1 MKGLMWKDIYTLLKQ
16 AKFILLLMV
25 LFACLPGYSMS
36 AFAIFYGAMLPITA
50 LAYDERSKWDELAA
64 MMPYSV
70 KEIVGS
76 KYVLGLL
83 LVGGISALSI
93 AARIVIG
100 IIKAAPFDAEGIIS
114 ILILACLSLVLL
126 MVDLPLM
133 FRLGVEKG
141 RIIYILLTCVGVVAG
156 VSYIDQLMAVLDSM
170 MVSTML
176 LIVLLVTAVGLG
188 VSYCI
193 SARIYRVRRG

>member
-1 MKGLMWKDIYTLLKQ
+1 MKGLVWKDIYTLLKQ

-100 IIKAAPFDAEGIIS
+100 IIKATPFDAEGIIS

>member
-1 MKGLMWKDIYTLLKQ
+1 MKGLVWKDIYTLLKQ

-100 IIKAAPFDAEGIIS
+100 IIKAAPFDA
-114 ILILACLSLVLL
+114 
-126 MVDLPLM
+126 
-133 FRLGVEKG
+133 
-141 RIIYILLTCVGVVAG
+141 
-156 VSYIDQLMAVLDSM
+156 
-170 MVSTML
+170 
-176 LIVLLVTAVGLG
+176 
-188 VSYCI
+188 
-193 SARIYRVRRG
+193 

>member
-1 MKGLMWKDIYTLLKQ
+1 MKGLVWKDIYTLLKQ
-16 AKFILLLMV
+16 TKFILLLMV

-83 LVGGISALSI
+83 LVGSISALSI
-93 AARIVIG
+93 AARIVTG
-100 IIKAAPFDAEGIIS
+100 IIKATPFDAEGIMS
-114 ILILACLSLVLL
+114 TVSLACLSLVLL

>member
-83 LVGGISALSI
+83 LVLPVLALSVLSRLIVHSTPI
-93 AARIVIG
+93 AGENTMAM
-100 IIKAAPFDAEGIIS
+100 
-114 ILILACLSLVLL
+114 LITACLSLIL
-126 MVDLPLM
+126 MSINLPFM
-133 FRLGVEKG
+133 FHLGVEKG
-141 RIIYILLTCVGVVAG
+141 RLIYILLTCAFIVAG
-156 VSYIDQLMAVLDSM
+156 VNFAGKLADMANDIEVAMVTTVPLILLAVAAVALLLSYF
-170 MVSTML
+170 
-176 LIVLLVTAVGLG
+176 
-188 VSYCI
+188 I
-193 SARIYRVRRG
+193 SVRVYRARRG

>member
-1 MKGLMWKDIYTLLKQ
+1 MKGLVWKDIYTLLKQ

-100 IIKAAPFDAEGIIS
+100 IIKATPFDAEGIIS

-188 VSYCI
+188 ISYCI

>member
-1 MKGLMWKDIYTLLKQ
+1 MKGLVWKDICTLLKQ
-16 AKFILLLMV
+16 TKFILLLMV

-83 LVGGISALSI
+83 LVGSISALSI
-93 AARIVIG
+93 AARIVTG
-100 IIKAAPFDAEGIIS
+100 IIKATPFDAEGIMS
-114 ILILACLSLVLL
+114 TVILACLSLVLL

>member
-1 MKGLMWKDIYTLLKQ
+1 MKGLVWKDIYTLLKQ
-16 AKFILLLMV
+16 VKFILLLMV

-100 IIKAAPFDAEGIIS
+100 IIKATPFDAEGIIS

-141 RIIYILLTCVGVVAG
+141 RIIYILLTCGGVVAG

>member
-1 MKGLMWKDIYTLLKQ
+1 MKGLVWKDIYTLLKQ

-83 LVGGISALSI
+83 LVGSISALSI
-93 AARIVIG
+93 AARIVTG
-100 IIKAAPFDAEGIIS
+100 IIKATPFDAEGIIS
-114 ILILACLSLVLL
+114 TVILACLSLILL
-126 MVDLPLM
+126 MVNLPLM

-141 RIIYILLTCVGVVAG
+141 RIIYILLTCGGVVAG
-156 VSYIDQLMAVLDSM
+156 VSYSDHLVAALDSM

-188 VSYCI
+188 ISYCI
-193 SARIYRVRRG
+193 SAHIYRVRRG

>member
-1 MKGLMWKDIYTLLKQ
+1 MKGLVWKDIYTLLKQ

-83 LVGGISALSI
+83 LVGSISALSI
-93 AARIVIG
+93 AARIVTG
-100 IIKAAPFDAEGIIS
+100 IIKATPFDAEGIMS
-114 ILILACLSLVLL
+114 TVILACLSLVLL

-141 RIIYILLTCVGVVAG
+141 RIIYILLTW
-156 VSYIDQLMAVLDSM
+156 
-170 MVSTML
+170 
-176 LIVLLVTAVGLG
+176 
-188 VSYCI
+188 
-193 SARIYRVRRG
+193 

>member
-1 MKGLMWKDIYTLLKQ
+1 MKGLVWKDIYTLLKQ

-93 AARIVIG
+93 AVRIVIG

-156 VSYIDQLMAVLDSM
+156 VSYIDQLMAALNSM

>member
-1 MKGLMWKDIYTLLKQ
+1 MKGLVWKDIYTLLKQ

-93 AARIVIG
+93 AARIVTG
-100 IIKAAPFDAEGIIS
+100 IIKATPFDAEGIIS
-114 ILILACLSLVLL
+114 TVILACLSLVLL

-141 RIIYILLTCVGVVAG
+141 RIIYILLTCVCVVGG
-156 VSYIDQLMAVLDSM
+156 VSYSDQLVAALDSM

>member
-1 MKGLMWKDIYTLLKQ
+1 MKGLVWKDIYTLLKQ

-83 LVGGISALSI
+83 LVGSISALSI

>member
-1 MKGLMWKDIYTLLKQ
+1 MKGLVWKDIYTLLKQ

-93 AARIVIG
+93 AARIVTG
-100 IIKAAPFDAEGIIS
+100 IIKATPFDAEGIIS
-114 ILILACLSLVLL
+114 TVILACLSLVLL

-193 SARIYRVRRG
+193 SASIYRVRRG

>member
-141 RIIYILLTCVGVVAG
+141 RIIYILLTCGGVVAG
-156 VSYIDQLMAVLDSM
+156 VSYIDQLMAALDSM

>member
-1 MKGLMWKDIYTLLKQ
+1 MKGLVWKDIYTLLKQ

-83 LVGGISALSI
+83 LVGSISALSI

-141 RIIYILLTCVGVVAG
+141 RIIYILLSCVGVVAG

-193 SARIYRVRRG
+193 SASIYRVRRG

>member
-1 MKGLMWKDIYTLLKQ
+1 MKGLVWKDIYTLLKQ

-70 KEIVGS
+70 NEIVGS

-83 LVGGISALSI
+83 LVGVITALSI

-141 RIIYILLTCVGVVAG
+141 RIIYILLTCGGVVAG

>member
-1 MKGLMWKDIYTLLKQ
+1 MKGLVWKDIYTLLKQ
-16 AKFILLLMV
+16 TKFILLLMV

-83 LVGGISALSI
+83 LVLPVLALSVLSRLIVHSTPI
-93 AARIVIG
+93 AGENTMAM
-100 IIKAAPFDAEGIIS
+100 
-114 ILILACLSLVLL
+114 LITACLSLIL
-126 MVDLPLM
+126 MSINLPFM
-133 FRLGVEKG
+133 FHLGVEKG
-141 RIIYILLTCVGVVAG
+141 RLIYILLTCAFIVAG
-156 VSYIDQLMAVLDSM
+156 VNFAGKLADMANDIEVAMVTTVPLILLAVAAVALLLSYF
-170 MVSTML
+170 
-176 LIVLLVTAVGLG
+176 
-188 VSYCI
+188 I
-193 SARIYRVRRG
+193 SVRVYRARRG

>member
-1 MKGLMWKDIYTLLKQ
+1 MKGLVWKDIYTLLKQ
-16 AKFILLLMV
+16 AKFFLLLMV

-83 LVGGISALSI
+83 LVGSISALSI
-93 AARIVIG
+93 AARIVTG
-100 IIKAAPFDAEGIIS
+100 IIKATPFDAEGIMS
-114 ILILACLSLVLL
+114 TVILACLSLVLL

-141 RIIYILLTCVGVVAG
+141 RIIYILLTCGGVVAG
-156 VSYIDQLMAVLDSM
+156 VSYSDHLVAALDSM

>member
-1 MKGLMWKDIYTLLKQ
+1 MKGLVWKDIYTLLKQ

-141 RIIYILLTCVGVVAG
+141 RIIYILLTCGGVVAG
-156 VSYIDQLMAVLDSM
+156 VSYIDQLMAALDSM

>member
-1 MKGLMWKDIYTLLKQ
+1 MKGLVWKDIYTLLKQ

-83 LVGGISALSI
+83 LVGSISALSI

-141 RIIYILLTCVGVVAG
+141 RIIYILLTCGGVVAG

>member
-126 MVDLPLM
+126 MMDLPLM

>member
-1 MKGLMWKDIYTLLKQ
+1 MKGLVWKDIYTLLKQ

-64 MMPYSV
+64 MMPYSA

-83 LVGGISALSI
+83 LVGVITALSI
-93 AARIVIG
+93 AARIVTG
-100 IIKAAPFDAEGIIS
+100 IIKATPFDAEGIIS
-114 ILILACLSLVLL
+114 TLILACLSLVLL

-141 RIIYILLTCVGVVAG
+141 RIIYILLTCGGVVAG
-156 VSYIDQLMAVLDSM
+156 VFYIDQLMAVLDSI

-176 LIVLLVTAVGLG
+176 LILLLATAVGLG
-188 VSYCI
+188 ISYCI

>member
-1 MKGLMWKDIYTLLKQ
+1 MKGLVWKDIYTLLKQ
-16 AKFILLLMV
+16 VKFILLLMV

-100 IIKAAPFDAEGIIS
+100 IIKATPFDAEGIIS

>member
-1 MKGLMWKDIYTLLKQ
+1 MKGLLLKDWKTLLKQ
-16 AKFILLLMV
+16 MKVMLAITTLLSCV
-25 LFACLPGYSMS
+25 PGTYLS
-36 AFAIFYGAMLPITA
+36 AFALFYAAMMPITA
-50 LAYDERSKWDELAA
+50 LAYDERAKWDELAA

-83 LVGGISALSI
+83 LVGSISALSI
-93 AARIVIG
+93 AARIVTG
-100 IIKAAPFDAEGIIS
+100 IIKATPFDAEGIIS
-114 ILILACLSLVLL
+114 TVILACLSLILL

-141 RIIYILLTCVGVVAG
+141 RIIYILLTCGGVVAG
-156 VSYIDQLMAVLDSM
+156 VSYSDHLVAALDSM

-188 VSYCI
+188 ISYCI
-193 SARIYRVRRG
+193 SAHIYRVRRG

>member
-1 MKGLMWKDIYTLLKQ
+1 MKGLVWKDIYTLLKQ

-100 IIKAAPFDAEGIIS
+100 IIKATPFDAEGIIS

-188 VSYCI
+188 FSYCI

>member
-1 MKGLMWKDIYTLLKQ
+1 MKGLVWKDIYTLLKQ

-83 LVGGISALSI
+83 LVLPVLALSVLSRLIVHSTPI
-93 AARIVIG
+93 AGENTMAM
-100 IIKAAPFDAEGIIS
+100 
-114 ILILACLSLVLL
+114 LITACLSLIL
-126 MVDLPLM
+126 MSINLPFM
-133 FRLGVEKG
+133 FHLGVEKG
-141 RIIYILLTCVGVVAG
+141 RLIYILLTCAFIVAG
-156 VSYIDQLMAVLDSM
+156 VNFAGKLADMANDIEVAMVTTVPLILLAVAAVALLLSYF
-170 MVSTML
+170 
-176 LIVLLVTAVGLG
+176 
-188 VSYCI
+188 I
-193 SARIYRVRRG
+193 SVRVYRARRG

>member
-1 MKGLMWKDIYTLLKQ
+1 MKGLVWKDIYTLLKQ

-83 LVGGISALSI
+83 LVGSISALSI
-93 AARIVIG
+93 AARIVTG
-100 IIKAAPFDAEGIIS
+100 IIKATPFDAEGIMS
-114 ILILACLSLVLL
+114 TVILACLSLVLL

-141 RIIYILLTCVGVVAG
+141 RIIYILLTCGGVVAG
-156 VSYIDQLMAVLDSM
+156 VSYSDHLVAALDSM

>member
-141 RIIYILLTCVGVVAG
+141 RIIYILLTCGGVVAG

>member
-1 MKGLMWKDIYTLLKQ
+1 MKGLVWKDIYTLLKQ

-83 LVGGISALSI
+83 LVGSISALSI
-93 AARIVIG
+93 AARIVTG
-100 IIKAAPFDAEGIIS
+100 IIKATPFDAEGIMS
-114 ILILACLSLVLL
+114 TVILACLSLVLL

-141 RIIYILLTCVGVVAG
+141 RIIYILLTCGGVVAG

>member
-1 MKGLMWKDIYTLLKQ
+1 MKGLVWKDIYTLLKQ

-83 LVGGISALSI
+83 LVGVITALSI

-126 MVDLPLM
+126 MMDLPLM

>member
-1 MKGLMWKDIYTLLKQ
+1 MKGLVWKDIYTLLKQ

-83 LVGGISALSI
+83 LVGVITALSI

>member
-1 MKGLMWKDIYTLLKQ
+1 MKGLVWKDIYTLLKQ

>member
-1 MKGLMWKDIYTLLKQ
+1 MKGLVWKDIYTLLKQ

-83 LVGGISALSI
+83 LVGSISALSI
-93 AARIVIG
+93 AARIVTG
-100 IIKAAPFDAEGIIS
+100 IIKATPFDTEGIMS
-114 ILILACLSLVLL
+114 TVILACLSLILL

-141 RIIYILLTCVGVVAG
+141 RIIYILLTCGGVVAG
-156 VSYIDQLMAVLDSM
+156 VSYSDHLVAALDSM

>member
-1 MKGLMWKDIYTLLKQ
+1 MKGLVWKDIYTLLKQ

-93 AARIVIG
+93 AARIVTG
-100 IIKAAPFDAEGIIS
+100 IIKATPFDAEGIIS
-114 ILILACLSLVLL
+114 TVILACLSLVLL

-141 RIIYILLTCVGVVAG
+141 RIIYILLTCGGVVAG
-156 VSYIDQLMAVLDSM
+156 VFYIDQLMAVLDSI

-188 VSYCI
+188 ISYCV
-193 SARIYRVRRG
+193 STRIYRVRRG

>member
-1 MKGLMWKDIYTLLKQ
+1 MKGLVWKDIYTLLKQ
-16 AKFILLLMV
+16 AKFILLVMV

-64 MMPYSV
+64 MMPYSA

-83 LVGGISALSI
+83 LVGVITALSI

-126 MVDLPLM
+126 MMDLPLM

-141 RIIYILLTCVGVVAG
+141 RIIYILLTCGGVVAG
-156 VSYIDQLMAVLDSM
+156 VFYIDQLMAVLDSI

-176 LIVLLVTAVGLG
+176 LILLLATAVGLG
-188 VSYCI
+188 ISYCI